1 MQTLNIGTVET
12 DIMTSS
18 SYPYAGAATR
28 AVRASIESDTQ
39 HGAVVP
45 PLHLS
50 SNYAFAGFG
59 EKRQYDYT
67 RSGNPTRDALGD
79 ALADLEGGA
88 GTVVTSSGMAAL
100 NVLVQLLQPGDLLVA
115 PHDCYGGTYRLYEA
129 LARKNHFEVTFVDQ
143 TDDAALAAA
152 CARNPRIILTET
164 PSNPLL
170 RIVDIRKVAK
180 QARACGALYAVD
192 NTFLSPALQQPIPL
206 GADVVIHS
214 TTKYING
221 HSDVV
226 GGALVA
232 ATEELAEELTWWAN
246 CIGATGA
253 PFDSFL
259 TLRGVRTLAVRVRQH
274 EESATAL
281 ARVLD
286 DHPGVRKVFYP
297 GLESHDGHDIAER
310 QQSGFGGMVSFEI
323 DGGENA
329 VRAFVENL
337 RYFSLAESLG
347 GVESLVCHP
356 ASMTHAPV
364 APEALAEAGISQT
377 LIRLSVGL
385 ESSADLIADVR
396 AGLEAAR
403 VAGVVKAAVA

>member
-1 MQTLNIGTVET
+1 
-12 DIMTSS
+12 MTSEAS
-18 SYPYAGAATR
+18 RQTR
-28 AVRASIESDTQ
+28 AVRTAIESDTQ

-59 EKRQYDYT
+59 QKREYDYT
-67 RSGNPTRDALGD
+67 RSGNPTRDALGE
-79 ALADLEGGA
+79 ALTTLEGGA
-88 GTVVTSSGMAAL
+88 GAVVMSSGMAAL
-100 NVLVQLLQPGDLLVA
+100 NVLVQLLEPGDLLVV

-129 LARKNHFEVTFVDQ
+129 LGRKGHFEVLFVDQ
-143 TDDAALAAA
+143 SDERALAEA
-152 CARNPRIILTET
+152 CARKPRLILTET

-170 RIVDIRKVAK
+170 RIVDIEKVAGL
-180 QARACGALYAVD
+180 ARECGALYAVD
-192 NTFLSPALQQPIPL
+192 NTFLSPALQQPIAL
-206 GADVVIHS
+206 GADIVVHS

-232 ATEELAEELTWWAN
+232 ATPELAEELTWWAN

-259 TLRGVRTLAVRVRQH
+259 TLRGLRTLQVRMRQH
-274 EESATAL
+274 EESAGRL
-281 ARVLD
+281 ARILD
-286 DHPGVRKVFYP
+286 AQDGVRRVHYP
-297 GLESHDGHDIAER
+297 GLETHPGHDIACR
-310 QQSGFGGMVSFEI
+310 QQSGFGGMISFEI
-323 DGGENA
+323 DGGEVA
-329 VRAFVENL
+329 VRAFIDEL

-356 ASMTHAPV
+356 PSMTHAPV
-364 APEALAEAGISQT
+364 CAEALAEAGISQS

-385 ESSADLIADVR
+385 EASEDLIDDVLR
-396 AGLEAAR
+396 ALAA
-403 VAGVVKAAVA
+403 AKAAQAPEAVAIFG

>member
-1 MQTLNIGTVET
+1 
-12 DIMTSS
+12 MTSEAS
-18 SYPYAGAATR
+18 RQTR
-28 AVRASIESDTQ
+28 AVRTAIESDTQ

-59 EKRQYDYT
+59 QKREYDYT
-67 RSGNPTRDALGD
+67 RSGNPTRDALGE
-79 ALADLEGGA
+79 ALTTLEGGA
-88 GTVVTSSGMAAL
+88 GAVVMSSGMAAL
-100 NVLVQLLQPGDLLVA
+100 NVLVQLLEPGDLLVV

-129 LARKNHFEVTFVDQ
+129 LGRKGHFEVLFVDQ
-143 TDDAALAAA
+143 TDERALAAA
-152 CARNPRIILTET
+152 CARKPRLILTET

-170 RIVDIRKVAK
+170 RIVDIEKVAGL
-180 QARACGALYAVD
+180 ARECGAIYAVD
-192 NTFLSPALQQPIPL
+192 NTFLSPALQQPIAL
-206 GADVVIHS
+206 GADIVVHS

-232 ATEELAEELTWWAN
+232 ATPELAEELAWWAN

-259 TLRGVRTLAVRVRQH
+259 TLRGLRTLQVRMRQH
-274 EESATAL
+274 EESAGRL
-281 ARVLD
+281 ARILD
-286 DHPGVRKVFYP
+286 EQDGVRRVHYP
-297 GLESHDGHDIAER
+297 GLETHPGHDIACR
-310 QQSGFGGMVSFEI
+310 QQSGFGGMISFEI
-323 DGGENA
+323 DGGELA
-329 VRAFVENL
+329 VRAFIDEL

-356 ASMTHAPV
+356 PSMTHAPV
-364 APEALAEAGISQT
+364 CAEALAEAGISQS

-385 ESSADLIADVR
+385 EASEDLVDDVLR
-396 AGLEAAR
+396 ALAA
-403 VAGVVKAAVA
+403 AKARQASEAVAIFG

>member
-1 MQTLNIGTVET
+1 
-12 DIMTSS
+12 MTSEAS
-18 SYPYAGAATR
+18 RQTR
-28 AVRASIESDTQ
+28 AVRTAIESDTQ

-59 EKRQYDYT
+59 QKREYDYT
-67 RSGNPTRDALGD
+67 RSGNPTRDALGE
-79 ALADLEGGA
+79 ALTTLEGGA
-88 GTVVTSSGMAAL
+88 GAVVMSSGMAAL
-100 NVLVQLLQPGDLLVA
+100 NVLVQLLEPGDLLVV

-129 LARKNHFEVTFVDQ
+129 LGRKGHFEVLFVDQ
-143 TDDAALAAA
+143 TDERALAEA
-152 CARNPRIILTET
+152 CARKPRLILTET

-170 RIVDIRKVAK
+170 RIVDIEKVAGL
-180 QARACGALYAVD
+180 ARECGAIYAVD
-192 NTFLSPALQQPIPL
+192 NTFLSPALQQPIAL
-206 GADVVIHS
+206 GADIVVHS

-232 ATEELAEELTWWAN
+232 ATPELAEELTWWAN

-259 TLRGVRTLAVRVRQH
+259 TLRGLRTLQVRMRQH
-274 EESATAL
+274 EESAGRL
-281 ARVLD
+281 ARILD
-286 DHPGVRKVFYP
+286 EQDGVRRVHYP
-297 GLESHDGHDIAER
+297 GLETHPGHDIACR
-310 QQSGFGGMVSFEI
+310 QQSGFGGMISFEI
-323 DGGENA
+323 DGGEVA
-329 VRAFVENL
+329 VRAFIDEL

-356 ASMTHAPV
+356 PSMTHAPV
-364 APEALAEAGISQT
+364 SAEALAEAGISQS

-385 ESSADLIADVR
+385 EASEDLIDDVLR
-396 AGLEAAR
+396 ALAA
-403 VAGVVKAAVA
+403 AKAAQAPEAVAIFG